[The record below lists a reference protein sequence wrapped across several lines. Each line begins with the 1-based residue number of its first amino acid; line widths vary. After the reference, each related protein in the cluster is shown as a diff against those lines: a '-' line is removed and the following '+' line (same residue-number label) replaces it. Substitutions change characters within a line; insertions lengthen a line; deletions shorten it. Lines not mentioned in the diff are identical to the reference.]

1 MAKITIVIEDVEG
14 GLISIEAKQEG
25 DEGDSP
31 AILVATAI
39 IESINETSELAR
51 QVVSH

>member
-1 MAKITIVIEDVEG
+1 MAKITIVIEDVDG

-25 DEGDSP
+25 DESDSP

-39 IESINETSELAR
+39 IESINETSELACPP
-51 QVVSH
+51 VSH

>member
-1 MAKITIVIEDVEG
+1 MAKITIVIEDVDG

-25 DEGDSP
+25 DKSDSP

-39 IESINETSELAR
+39 IESINETSELACP
-51 QVVSH
+51 VVSH